1 MYNLHVLVLALYFNS
16 SYIPTL
22 TRPSDGDLHGQIE
35 EVRVSVTHAVLVE
48 ERRHHLAARRLV
60 CNAERLVFD

>member
-1 MYNLHVLVLALYFNS
+1 MCLSGFGGKKKPL
-16 SYIPTL
+16 IPTL

-48 ERRHHLAARRLV
+48 ERPYHLAAGSLESD
-60 CNAERLVFD
+60 AERLVFD